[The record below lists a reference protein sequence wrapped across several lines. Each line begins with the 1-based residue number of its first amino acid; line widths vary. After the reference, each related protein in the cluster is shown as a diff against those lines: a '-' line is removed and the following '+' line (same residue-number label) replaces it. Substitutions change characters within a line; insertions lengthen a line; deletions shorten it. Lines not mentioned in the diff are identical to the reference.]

1 MAKRIASAEL
11 RLLGAFGLT
20 AVDGSAVAFGS
31 PRAQVLLAYL
41 AMHRDDR
48 PARRDV
54 AFLLWP
60 DSSEAQARNNLRQ
73 LLHQVRI
80 GWPDADRLIVSDATV
95 LALPRDAA
103 LVLDVDAFEA
113 AVDAAADPD
122 LEVGLGAER
131 AALEHAASLYTG
143 DLLPGADGEWITP
156 ERERLAARH
165 RRLLDRLIGALEQA
179 GDYRAAIERGRERLR
194 VDPLDERMYRWLM
207 RLHALDRDRA
217 GALRIYRECASVLQA
232 ELGVEP
238 EPATRQLH
246 DRIAAD
252 VAGAA
257 GTRASADSD
266 HGAAAEIVITIV
278 RRACRDSRLPTCRP
292 ARRLGRLMGAWD
304 RVAAGEAHLVA
315 ISGEAGI
322 GKSRLA
328 AEACDWAAN
337 RGIASSSTRAWAAEG
352 RLAYAPVADW
362 LRSASLV
369 SSLPGLE
376 PGSLSEIS
384 RVLPELLVQRPDL
397 PRPSPRIEDW
407 HRQAFFEAVA
417 EAFVAAPRPMVLV
430 LDDLQWCD
438 GDTLEWLHFLLR
450 TGRTPGLLVIGTIRP
465 EEVDHAHP
473 AARLLAALRDAGQS
487 TEIDLGPLDAAETA
501 ELAASVAG
509 RALRAGVA
517 REIHAE
523 TEGNPL
529 FVVETVRAGLAGGEP
544 AAVPATGQARG
555 LPPRVQA
562 VIAARLDQL
571 SQPARDLASLA
582 ATVGRAFGLDVV
594 RASGDAT
601 EDAIVAGL
609 EELLDRRLIR
619 EQPAAGYDFAHDKIR
634 EVAYGTLTAARRRL
648 LHRRVAE
655 GLLVTH
661 PQGRNEVAAQVAW
674 HYALAGQPWE
684 AADHY
689 GLAAEEAQR
698 LGANMEAIALL
709 GRGLELLTALPS
721 GTARD
726 DRELGLQTALG
737 ASLVATEG
745 YGSSEVGVVY
755 ERCREL
761 CERLGRPLSP
771 PILRALAIAVL
782 AKVRID
788 ECYGLGQ
795 QLLAIA
801 ERDDD
806 AILRVEGHYVLAMA
820 LQLGGEIAAAGVELR
835 RPCPSTI
842 DRAPR
847 PTSASTRRI
856 PRSCA

>member
-1 MAKRIASAEL
+1 
-11 RLLGAFGLT
+11 
-20 AVDGSAVAFGS
+20 
-31 PRAQVLLAYL
+31 
-41 AMHRDDR
+41 
-48 PARRDV
+48 
-54 AFLLWP
+54 
-60 DSSEAQARNNLRQ
+60 
-73 LLHQVRI
+73 
-80 GWPDADRLIVSDATV
+80 
-95 LALPRDAA
+95 
-103 LVLDVDAFEA
+103 
-113 AVDAAADPD
+113 
-122 LEVGLGAER
+122 
-131 AALEHAASLYTG
+131 
-143 DLLPGADGEWITP
+143 
-156 ERERLAARH
+156 
-165 RRLLDRLIGALEQA
+165 
-179 GDYRAAIERGRERLR
+179 
-194 VDPLDERMYRWLM
+194 
-207 RLHALDRDRA
+207 
-217 GALRIYRECASVLQA
+217 
-232 ELGVEP
+232 
-238 EPATRQLH
+238 
-246 DRIAAD
+246 
-252 VAGAA
+252 
-257 GTRASADSD
+257 
-266 HGAAAEIVITIV
+266 
-278 RRACRDSRLPTCRP
+278 
-292 ARRLGRLMGAWD
+292 
-304 RVAAGEAHLVA
+304 
-315 ISGEAGI
+315 
-322 GKSRLA
+322 
-328 AEACDWAAN
+328 
-337 RGIASSSTRAWAAEG
+337 
-352 RLAYAPVADW
+352 
-362 LRSASLV
+362 
-369 SSLPGLE
+369 
-376 PGSLSEIS
+376 
-384 RVLPELLVQRPDL
+384 
-397 PRPSPRIEDW
+397 
-407 HRQAFFEAVA
+407 
-417 EAFVAAPRPMVLV
+417 MVLV

-555 LPPRVQA
+555 LPPKVQA

-582 ATVGRAFGLDVV
+582 ATVGRAFNLDVV

-601 EDAIVAGL
+601 EEALVAGL

-689 GLAAEEAQR
+689 GLAAEDAQR
-698 LGANMEAIALL
+698 LGANLEAIALL

-788 ECYGLGQ
+788 ECHGLGQ
-795 QLLAIA
+795 QLLEIA

-820 LQLGGEIAAAGVELR
+820 LQLGGEIAAAGVELEAALSFYDRSRSAAHVGLYSQDPAVVCLIRHGVGLWLLGEAETSDR
-835 RPCPSTI
+835 RRADSLTLARELGHPFSLGYALTWDAVTRCVRRRRRRARGRRRTRRSSWGTSTGCRSGCPS
-842 DRAPR
+842 R
-847 PTSASTRRI
+847 
-856 PRSCA
+856 PRSAAGRSRSRGT